1 MPLGHCWH
9 FACQRGSLADAWTRG
24 EIGVFE
30 SVLDIRL
37 YSNNY
42 SNLISQDYRLGYRE
56 GRELLWQRLA
66 EAPPSRVQLLAGP
79 RQVGKTTLLIELAD
93 GLGKARVLH
102 GERRRR
108 QRCQA
113 SGSDCGPAPKRSL
126 TAQGRAV
133 ILLDEAHLLP
143 DWAGAP
149 RGRAGSSQ
157 TSGAHRSDGLIRPPL
172 GFAIS
177 REYGRSL

>member
-1 MPLGHCWH
+1 MPLRHCWH

-66 EAPPSRVQLLAGP
+66 GAPPSRVQLLPGP

-93 GLGKARVLH
+93 RLGKAAIYT
-102 GERRRR
+102 
-108 QRCQA
+108 A
-113 SGSDCGPAPKRSL
+113 SDAGGSAARLLGAIVD
-126 TAQGRAV
+126 QGRSA
-133 ILLDEAHLLP
+133 
-143 DWAGAP
+143 
-149 RGRAGSSQ
+149 R
-157 TSGAHRSDGLIRPPL
+157 
-172 GFAIS
+172 
-177 REYGRSL
+177 